1 MTSVP
6 ARSCTCQAL
15 YFNLLSISAKGFTM
29 RFSRPLT
36 TLLITLALF
45 ISTAF
50 AAPPSIPAPSAK
62 DKCPVCGMFVS
73 KYPDWVVSVTF
84 KDATTLYFDGAKDF
98 FTYYHNMQKFTPTR
112 KQDSIST
119 MSVIDYYTLKPVDAR
134 KASFVIGSDVYG
146 PMGKELVPFGKLADA
161 HAFLKDHKGKM
172 VLRFSD
178 VNPRVL
184 KSME

>member
-1 MTSVP
+1 MKLI
-6 ARSCTCQAL
+6 RH
-15 YFNLLSISAKGFTM
+15 
-29 RFSRPLT
+29 LT
-36 TLLITLALF
+36 TLVLLCLALSF
-45 ISTAF
+45 PAAF
-50 AAPPSIPAPSAK
+50 AAPPTTPAPAAK

-73 KYPDWVVSVTF
+73 KYPDWVATVTF
-84 KDATTLYFDGAKDF
+84 KDSTTFFFDGAKDF
-98 FTYYHNMQKFTPTR
+98 FTWYHNMQKYTPT
-112 KQDSIST
+112 KNQADIST
-119 MSVIDYYTLKPVDAR
+119 ITVNDYYTLKQVDAK

-178 VNPRVL
+178 VTPRVL